1 MYCSVAKPSPTLC
14 DPMNCSMPGFL
25 VLHYLLEFAQTHVHW
40 ISDAIQPYPPLS
52 PSSLVLNL
60 SHQSF
65 QWIFRVDFLE
75 DWLVWSPCSP
85 RDSPESF
92 LTSQFK
98 ASILQHSAFF
108 MIQLS
113 HMYMTT
119 RKTVALTIKTFVD
132 KVMSLLFIML
142 SRFVIAF
149 LPRSKHL
156 SILWQ
161 KSPSAVI
168 WEPKKMKSVT
178 AFIFSPSIC
187 HEVYTIT
194 HI

>member
-1 MYCSVAKPSPTLC
+1 
-14 DPMNCSMPGFL
+14 MNCSTPGFL

-40 ISDAIQPYPPLS
+40 ISDAIQPYHPVTLFSCP
-52 PSSLVLNL
+52 
-60 SHQSF
+60 QSF
-65 QWIFRVDFLE
+65 TASVLPMNILGWFPLGLTGLISLQSKGLSRVFFDITVQSINSSALSLFL
-75 DWLVWSPCSP
+75 
-85 RDSPESF
+85 
-92 LTSQFK
+92 
-98 ASILQHSAFF
+98 
-108 MIQLS
+108 IQLS

-156 SILWQ
+156 SILWL

-178 AFIFSPSIC
+178 AFIFSPPIC